1 MGRCG
6 PHTYMFHVIFPTS
19 SILLHIFVPFFHA
32 VHPKAMAQPLL
43 PVSIINCTSLL
54 PHLCPFSCIHSKIS
68 ELPPHTSLQ
77 PCSQAGMAISY
88 HAFYCR
94 TNPQCRRLHWQH
106 RQAPWSLLSGPAYPI
121 PSKAVAASLEFCE
134 WACLFLAILMAYL
147 LLWKLSRCYGTCWW
161 ALFRNIAHVNWA
173 LP

>member
-6 PHTYMFHVIFPTS
+6 PHTYMFHVILPTS
-19 SILLHIFVPFFHA
+19 SILLHMLVPFFHT

-77 PCSQAGMAISY
+77 PCSQVGMAILITML
-88 HAFYCR
+88 FIV
-94 TNPQCRRLHWQH
+94 
-106 RQAPWSLLSGPAYPI
+106 GPI
-121 PSKAVAASLEFCE
+121 PSVDVSIDSIDRRPDPF
-134 WACLFLAILMAYL
+134 FLGQLIPFLPKRL
-147 LLWKLSRCYGTCWW
+147 PLLWSFVNGHACFSRS
-161 ALFRNIAHVNWA
+161 
-173 LP
+173 